1 MFVDAT
7 GLAFVARRTVVVL
20 IVPTA
25 EATVIDDVFRLTNL
39 SPSTTGLPMTVW
51 IGPRVHKGDV
61 ATILVITTHG
71 DVTRL
76 SSAVVAIEPEP
87 RLLKGYLSGDGLAKV
102 VAWIEVN
109 QTALLALWRGEIEG
123 GDLAER
129 LKRVA

>member
-1 MFVDAT
+1 M
-7 GLAFVARRTVVVL
+7 
-20 IVPTA
+20 
-25 EATVIDDVFRLTNL
+25 IDDVFRLTNL

-61 ATILVITTHG
+61 ATILVNTTHG

-87 RLLKGYLSGDGLAKV
+87 RLLKGYLSGNDLAQV

-109 QTALLALWRGEIEG
+109 QAALLALWRGEIEG

-129 LKRVA
+129 LQRVA